1 MKHQLDNE
9 TGEDNNNCEKW
20 VRNAAMTN
28 FGPII
33 HTVYQKAPDNK
44 VLLAAIASTCD
55 KFYDLEVLK
64 NEKFKGDIADS
75 FMTNDDTER
84 IKEMWAYHLPCVLL
98 VNMKR
103 DYWKSLKP
111 IYLEIYTDISIK
123 VRKSLVASLYEV
135 AKIHLDEPFVI
146 QIATQFV
153 QTDVEELKNRLTTD
167 LVKIIKLFQIDK

>member
-1 MKHQLDNE
+1 MDSTN
-9 TGEDNNNCEKW
+9 GEKW

-33 HTVYQKAPDNK
+33 HAVYLKAPDNK
-44 VLLAAIASTCD
+44 VLLGAITQTCNQ
-55 KFYDLEVLK
+55 FYDLELLK
-64 NEKFKGDIADS
+64 SEKMKSDIADS

-98 VNMKR
+98 VNQKT
-103 DYWKSLKP
+103 DYWQRLKQ

-146 QIATQFV
+146 
-153 QTDVEELKNRLTTD
+153 
-167 LVKIIKLFQIDK
+167 